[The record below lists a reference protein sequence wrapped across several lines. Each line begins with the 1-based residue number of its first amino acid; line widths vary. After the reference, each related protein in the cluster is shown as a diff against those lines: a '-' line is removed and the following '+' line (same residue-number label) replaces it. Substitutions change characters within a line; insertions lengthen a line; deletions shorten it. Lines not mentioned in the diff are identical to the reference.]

1 MRSIFSFSRRPERD
15 ETPLTYE
22 ESLRFDLRLAKWEL
36 DNAYA
41 GFDYVTEPD
50 LIDCYIFKLN
60 AAMKRYKYLLEK
72 FNALQK
78 ETLPAPEL
86 CLQAAVYPVPPEAC
100 AAAQAVTYPAPQAVA
115 CAATQAAAYSAPQA
129 ILRKEAVS
137 CADAAAC
144 EEAADSPSESAAYS
158 LVSI

>member
-1 MRSIFSFSRRPERD
+1 MRSNFSFSRRPER
-15 ETPLTYE
+15 EEKPLTYE

-41 GFDYVTEPD
+41 GFDYATEPD

-78 ETLPAPEL
+78 EAVVIQEAQ
-86 CLQAAVYPVPPEAC
+86 LQADRQYAL
-100 AAAQAVTYPAPQAVA
+100 QT
-115 CAATQAAAYSAPQA
+115 
-129 ILRKEAVS
+129 
-137 CADAAAC
+137 ADS
-144 EEAADSPSESAAYS
+144 EQAADSPSEAAAYT